1 MPPRSANSATQ
12 APAQGSQ
19 AIDLNTLS
27 PQQIMQLKKQL
38 DDELEHLNGSY
49 SQLRGAQA
57 KFAECLKSIEAG
69 VSGLQEG
76 GQQFTWSD
84 VDQPGSS

>member
-1 MPPRSANSATQ
+1 MAPKSTSNASQSQ
-12 APAQGSQ
+12 APAGQ
-19 AIDLNTLS
+19 AIDLNAL
-27 PQQIMQLKKQL
+27 PAQQLMQLKKQL

-69 VSGLQEG
+69 VSGLEEG
-76 GQQFTWSD
+76 AQNLSIRRNE
-84 VDQPGSS
+84 